1 MKIGIANDHRGYKK
15 KQYLTQFLEKLGY
28 TVINYGTDSEESV
41 DFPDYAKKLGIAV
54 REKEV
59 DLGIAICG
67 TGIGMSIAANR
78 NHKIRAALCKNFST
92 ARLARQHNDANV
104 LVLAG
109 RSTCGCSA
117 KKMLHTFLTTE
128 HLGGV
133 YSERMAQIDQKN

>member
-1 MKIGIANDHRGYKK
+1 MLYIANDHAGFKLKEILTKYLKK
-15 KQYLTQFLEKLGY
+15 HNIEYDDLGTY
-28 TVINYGTDSEESV
+28 SAERV
-41 DFPDYAKKLGIAV
+41 DFPKYAKLLT
-54 REKEV
+54 EKVAESPENKGV
-59 DLGIAICG
+59 LICG

-78 NHKIRAALCKNFST
+78 NPKIRAALCKNIST

-133 YSERMAQIDQKN
+133 YSERMAQIDRKN